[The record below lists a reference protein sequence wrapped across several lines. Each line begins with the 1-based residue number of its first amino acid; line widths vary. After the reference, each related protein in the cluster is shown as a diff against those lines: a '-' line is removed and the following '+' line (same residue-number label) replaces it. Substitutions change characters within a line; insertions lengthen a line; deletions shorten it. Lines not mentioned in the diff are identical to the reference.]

1 MHSQIVTHSEFSFL
15 AKKKIATLLKE
26 ILDVY
31 WRRWEKRTWQL
42 TGQFYF
48 KGVYKPRAGRME

>member
-31 WRRWEKRTWQL
+31 
-42 TGQFYF
+42 
-48 KGVYKPRAGRME
+48 